1 MQKPV
6 KRLSAEGYG
15 DTNILRK
22 RRIIMKRTMTAML
35 DLFAVIVFCLVVEE
49 RGGFTENGHMVQL
62 TSNENTAQTVVRV
75 LSDGMIEYDNK
86 NYSLDGQDTEEL
98 LMAIENPKFVFDEDK
113 DVFRVLDRLEQIGF
127 SQPNISTGGK

>member
-1 MQKPV
+1 
-6 KRLSAEGYG
+6 
-15 DTNILRK
+15 
-22 RRIIMKRTMTAML
+22 MTAML